1 MRWVDFFIY
10 IQNIKEFSLI
20 LGSNKNACF
29 WVLVDTLQ
37 FVIMNVALNTELKG
51 NWWLRFLFP
60 YFVFSLQLSLYWLLW
75 ANWIILELTRKAKAP
90 KLMKIFI
97 IIKVILFRLKIFRN
111 IVSSSMR
118 KRKLKCLNTSIFSPL
133 SYK

>member
-97 IIKVILFRLKIFRN
+97 IIKVILFRLKIFSN